1 MVYTNG
7 YTPSIVML
15 FASEKQ
21 PLPASV
27 SDSLAQLDY
36 TQVRSAEDAQRAL
49 KSAHPEAI
57 IIVGSSSEM
66 DTFIQSIKTANEIS
80 PLLIQ
85 LTDTPVHTNLKDSA
99 DIILPTAL
107 ADQLHVLLS
116 AFIKQRTENNRLQ
129 RINNSLMQE
138 NERLRGE
145 LQQKASF
152 SAEIDILRNAIVHN
166 VAHELRTP
174 LLQVKSAVA
183 LLSEDAGDNTTLV
196 ELAMGA
202 TTRLEAG
209 VKNITVLNEL
219 INESFEAP
227 SFEPVLLRDAY
238 EAAVR
243 NLRRSWEHKN
253 NVERIRL
260 HTPDILAPVLGDK
273 HRLSIVLQLLIDNAL
288 KFSKES
294 VDVIFRRMGD
304 EIHIAVRDYGIGI
317 PEDKVNKIFES
328 FYQVDTSSTKRY
340 GGMGIGLSIV
350 RFILDRHKTQVAV
363 ETEVDKG
370 STFAF
375 SLPVAKTN

>member
-7 YTPSIVML
+7 FNPTIMM
-15 FASEKQ
+15 FFTSEKQ
-21 PLPASV
+21 SLPPYV
-27 SDSLAQLDY
+27 SDSLARMDY
-36 TQVRSAEDAQRAL
+36 PSVHSAEDAQQLLR
-49 KSAHPEAI
+49 SQTPEAI
-57 IIVGSSSEM
+57 IMVGSSSEIEA
-66 DTFIQSIKTANEIS
+66 FIQTIRLMDIHI

-85 LTDTPVHTNLKDSA
+85 LTDTPNNTTSSA
-99 DIILPTAL
+99 DIIIPTAMV
-107 ADQLHVLLS
+107 DQLKPLLAS
-116 AFIKQRTENNRLQ
+116 LIKQHSENNRLQ
-129 RINNSLMQE
+129 RINDSLMEE
-138 NERLRGE
+138 NERLRGQ
-145 LQQKASF
+145 LQQQVPLSG
-152 SAEIDILRNAIVHN
+152 ELDLLRNAIVRN

-219 INESFEAP
+219 INESLETT
-227 SFEPVLLRDAY
+227 SFEPVLLKDAY

-260 HTPDILAPVLGDK
+260 HTPDNLAPVLGDK

-288 KFSKES
+288 KFSKEH
-294 VDVIFRRMGD
+294 VEVIFRRMGN
-304 EIHIAVRDYGIGI
+304 EVHIAVRDYGIGI
-317 PEDKVNKIFES
+317 PEDKISKIFES
-328 FYQVDTSSTKRY
+328 FYQVDTSTTKRY

-350 RFILDRHKTQVAV
+350 RFILERHKTQVAV

-375 SLPVAKTN
+375 SLPVAKTS